1 MNQNNQGMTV
11 LPEHVRANLAKYS
24 EHEQLTCLECGYVG
38 MMGVAQKTDRVSSK
52 KSLTYLVIALAIL
65 VFIDIVLSMK
75 GASIL
80 PWWLHAIVGLGVAIF
95 TTGSVKCSGQPIPD
109 TTLSFSSATAGASPW
124 LN

>member
-95 TTGSVKCSGQPIPD
+95 TTGSVKTYECPNCNAALGKK
-109 TTLSFSSATAGASPW
+109 
-124 LN
+124 

>member
-52 KSLTYLVIALAIL
+52 KSLTYLIIALAIL
-65 VFIDIVLSMK
+65 GFIDIALSMK

-80 PWWLHAIVGLGVAIF
+80 PLWLHAFVGLGRQLPLGCV
-95 TTGSVKCSGQPIPD
+95 SG
-109 TTLSFSSATAGASPW
+109 A
-124 LN
+124 